1 MWGIIGTWEM
11 VLEGIKK
18 GAHMLEHQ
26 KGVLDALEACV
37 CLVEDEPTFTSVG
50 YGGLPN
56 EHGLVELDAAFMD
69 GDTLSVGALAGLKDY
84 KNPCKIARKLMHE
97 PLNNFLV
104 GVGAESYAHIHGFE
118 RQNMLTDYS
127 KSKWLKHK
135 EKISSGQIRPYI
147 GHDTVCAVGLDLS
160 GKMATCTSTSGL
172 FFKKLGRVGD
182 SPLPGAG
189 YYVTSEDGG
198 ACATGLGEDLM
209 KGAISYEIVR
219 LMREG
224 LHPMDA
230 CIKAVDTLHHQLVKK
245 RGRAGDLSV
254 IAMNAKGEYG
264 AATNIESFPFA
275 VATEERDATL
285 YVASYKE
292 GVHKVVKL

>member
-11 VLEGIKK
+11 VFEGVQK
-18 GAHMLEHQ
+18 GAHLLKEGQ
-26 KGVLDALEACV
+26 GVLNALEACV

-56 EHGLVELDAAFMD
+56 EQGLVELDAAFMD
-69 GDTLSVGALAGLKDY
+69 GDSLSVGALAGLRDF
-84 KNPCKIARKLMHE
+84 KNPCKIARKLMGE

-135 EKISSGQIRPYI
+135 EKISSGEIRPYI
-147 GHDTVCAVGLDLS
+147 GHDTVCAVGLDPL

-172 FFKKLGRVGD
+172 FFKKSGRVGD

-230 CIKAVDTLHHQLVKK
+230 CVKAVDTLHHQLIKK
-245 RGRAGDLSV
+245 RGKAGDLSV

-275 VATEERDATL
+275 VATEEEGATL

-292 GVHKVVKL
+292 GIHKVDKL

>member
-11 VLEGIKK
+11 VFEGVKK
-18 GAHMLEHQ
+18 GAHQLKEE
-26 KGVLDALEACV
+26 KNVLDALETCV

-56 EHGLVELDAAFMD
+56 EQGLVELDAAFMD
-69 GDTLSVGALAGLKDY
+69 GDTLSVGAIAGIKDF
-84 KNPCKIARKLMHE
+84 KNPCKIARKLMDE

-104 GVGAESYAHIHGFE
+104 GHGAEAYAHIHGFE
-118 RQNMLTDYS
+118 RQNMLTEYS
-127 KSKWLKHK
+127 KNKWLRHK
-135 EKISSGQIRPYI
+135 EKISSGEIRPYI
-147 GHDTVCAVGLDLS
+147 GHDTVCAVGLDVS

-189 YYVTSEDGG
+189 YYVASEHGG

-224 LHPMDA
+224 LSPMEA
-230 CIKAVDTLHHQLVKK
+230 CVRAVDALNAQLVKK
-245 RGRAGDLSV
+245 RGKSGDLSV
-254 IAMNAKGEYG
+254 IAMNSKGDFG

-275 VATEERDATL
+275 VATEKQEASL

-292 GVHKVVKL
+292 GVHKVEKL